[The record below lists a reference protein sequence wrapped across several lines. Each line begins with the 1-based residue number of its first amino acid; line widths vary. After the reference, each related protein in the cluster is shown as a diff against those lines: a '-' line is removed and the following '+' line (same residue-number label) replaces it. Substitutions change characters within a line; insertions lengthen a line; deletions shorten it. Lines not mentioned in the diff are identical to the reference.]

1 MVIQYRCVS
10 NFAIRTAPVAVMAD
24 VRNRFLSDL
33 ARIILHLELSPV
45 KKNQHQHPLVN
56 LRYLLEM
63 SCEHTLTPLDILFH
77 TGKNV
82 AIRHWLNR
90 KHGKWQVICVC
101 QAGASWGSNYR
112 L

>member
-45 KKNQHQHPLVN
+45 KKNL
-56 LRYLLEM
+56 
-63 SCEHTLTPLDILFH
+63 
-77 TGKNV
+77 G
-82 AIRHWLNR
+82 
-90 KHGKWQVICVC
+90 
-101 QAGASWGSNYR
+101 GS
-112 L
+112 